1 MFRSIE
7 SILRAYRSQSHLT
20 QPVATLAGLARHGQ
34 AADTDERLAVPVAS
48 LVVGYETAA
57 AVSKHYATQDPWE
70 LADHFGLRVQC
81 EDKPADARPGDR
93 IRSAYL
99 DKPPTAVLY
108 RAPLEE
114 LADLIYLHRPN
125 LSIDLLSLHLAC
137 VLFQHLERIGMTSI
151 SDPLGTIAP
160 AREAKA
166 AARIGRLTRYSTSLA
181 AYAFAQALMGLSFF
195 PADLDALYPPRDA

>member
-20 QPVATLAGLARHGQ
+20 DPPVS
-34 AADTDERLAVPVAS
+34 DETHDRLAVPVAS

-57 AVSKHYATQDPWE
+57 TVAKHYATQDPWE
-70 LADHFGLRVQC
+70 LADRFGVRVCC
-81 EDKPADARPGDR
+81 EPQPPASRPGDH

-99 DKPPTAVLY
+99 DRPPTAILY

-114 LADLIYLHRPN
+114 LADLVYLHRPK
-125 LSIDLLSLHLAC
+125 LEIDLLSLHLAC

-160 AREAKA
+160 AGEARA
-166 AARIGRLTRYSTSLA
+166 AARLGRLTRYSTGLA
-181 AYAFAQALMGLSFF
+181 AYAFAQALLGLSFF
-195 PADLDALYPPRDA
+195 PAELDALYPPRNA

>member
-7 SILRAYRSQSHLT
+7 SILRAYRSQAHLT
-20 QPVATLAGLARHGQ
+20 QPQ
-34 AADTDERLAVPVAS
+34 AKTQTADGDDRLAVPVAS

-57 AVSKHYATQDPWE
+57 AVAKHYGTQDPWE
-70 LADHFGLRVQC
+70 LAEAFGLRVCFEAQPT
-81 EDKPADARPGDR
+81 EARPGER

-99 DKPPTAVLY
+99 DKPPTAIVY

-125 LSIDLLSLHLAC
+125 LNVDLLSLHLAC

-160 AREAKA
+160 AAEARA
-166 AARIGRLTRYSTSLA
+166 AARVGRLTRYATSLA
-181 AYAFAQALMGLSFF
+181 AYAFAQALLGLTFF
-195 PADLDALYPPRDA
+195 PADLDALYPPRNA

>member
-7 SILRAYRSQSHLT
+7 SILRAYRSHAHLT
-20 QPVATLAGLARHGQ
+20 EPEALP
-34 AADTDERLAVPVAS
+34 DPEERLAIPVAS

-57 AVSKHYATQDPWE
+57 AVARHYSTQDPWE
-70 LADHFGLRVQC
+70 LADAFGLRVRC
-81 EDKPADARPGDR
+81 EAQPPNARPDDR

-99 DKPPTAVLY
+99 DQPPTAILY
-108 RAPLEE
+108 RAALEE

-125 LSIDLLSLHLAC
+125 LKIDLLSLHLAC
-137 VLFQHLERIGMTSI
+137 VVFQHLERIGMTSI

-160 AREAKA
+160 ASEARV

-181 AYAFAQALMGLSFF
+181 AYAFAQALMALPFF
-195 PADLDALYPPRDA
+195 PADLDALYPPREA

>member
-20 QPVATLAGLARHGQ
+20 EAPAPP
-34 AADTDERLAVPVAS
+34 DTDERLAVPVAS

-57 AVSKHYATQDPWE
+57 TVSKHYGTQDPWE
-70 LADHFGLRVQC
+70 LAEHFGLRVQSQ
-81 EDKPADARPGDR
+81 ENPPDARPGDR

-99 DKPPTAVLY
+99 DNPPTAVLY
-108 RAPLEE
+108 RGPLEE

-125 LSIDLLSLHLAC
+125 LSVDLLSLHLAC
-137 VLFQHLERIGMTSI
+137 VLFQHLERTGMTSI

-160 AREAKA
+160 APEAKA
-166 AARIGRLTRYSTSLA
+166 AARIGRLTQYATGLA

-195 PADLDALYPPRDA
+195 PADLDALYPPQHA